1 LLPTVLWLP
10 LDFRNTASKDA
21 YTGIRMRCE
30 YASESY
36 EWAEHGLTN
45 FLAYAEHALTK
56 WYAYADHA
64 LISKISDS
72 SVSLNLKKYKNFLYL
87 GSVSVPDPHLM
98 VTNKMTWL
106 QMITPRKLTCCT
118 WRPGSPDCS
127 RPQRCRPGR
136 RGTWARPPSH
146 HPGWPAAGSA
156 GYDAAAIPGK
166 EILSQGL
173 GYDTH
178 LQLALWTSKIT
189 SSATWRLRQI
199 FLLSRGCSCSARCGS
214 TSWRKISTV
223 KFFMTSS

>member
-1 LLPTVLWLP
+1 
-10 LDFRNTASKDA
+10 
-21 YTGIRMRCE
+21 
-30 YASESY
+30 
-36 EWAEHGLTN
+36 
-45 FLAYAEHALTK
+45 
-56 WYAYADHA
+56 
-64 LISKISDS
+64 
-72 SVSLNLKKYKNFLYL
+72 
-87 GSVSVPDPHLM
+87 
-98 VTNKMTWL
+98 
-106 QMITPRKLTCCT
+106 MITPRKLTCCT

-127 RPQRCRPGR
+127 RPQWCRPGK
-136 RGTWARPPSH
+136 RGTWARPLSH

-214 TSWRKISTV
+214 TSWKKISTV
-223 KFFMTSS
+223 KFLWLRHKEYLENSQQTVCVVCSIVKFTWSYLEKIGK